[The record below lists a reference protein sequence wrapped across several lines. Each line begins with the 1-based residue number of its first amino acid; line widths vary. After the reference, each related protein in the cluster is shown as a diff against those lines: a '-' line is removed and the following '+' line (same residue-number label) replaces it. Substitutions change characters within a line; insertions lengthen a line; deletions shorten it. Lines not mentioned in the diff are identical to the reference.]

1 MVLSVLSKPLVDAG
15 VSGLCVLV
23 FWLPVGTLP
32 SALAALV
39 VIGTLLRS
47 RWPVAAFGTVAAA
60 TLAGVLLGATWDP
73 FVAAAWTLYPVA
85 IAHGGAKTS
94 RAVSIALGV
103 VVAAMLTVGVSERQ
117 DVARYVIVS
126 LLVLAGT
133 WRLGEAVRRERQE
146 AAHAERAEGARAV
159 LAERLRVAREVHDV
173 VSHSLGTIAVT
184 AGVSA
189 HVDADDAAKLR
200 DRLTR
205 IERTS
210 KDALADL
217 RAVLGT
223 VRETPAERRPQPGVK
238 ELGALAERMRA
249 AGIEVALTVRGT
261 DGLPASTGLAVY
273 RIVQEGLTNAVRH
286 APGCRCRVTV
296 EARDGEVVVEVSDDG
311 GKLVAPRH
319 HEKGFGLIGLRERVE
334 SLGGELTS
342 GPREQGGFAVRAVFP
357 ETVA

>member
-1 MVLSVLSKPLVDAG
+1 MVFSRLLADAG
-15 VSGLCVLV
+15 VAALCVLV
-23 FWLPVGTLP
+23 FWLPRGTPP
-32 SALAALV
+32 SAVAVLV
-39 VIGTLLRS
+39 VAGVLLRS
-47 RWPVAAFGTVAAA
+47 RWPVVAFGVVAAA
-60 TLAGVLLGATWDP
+60 TLAGALLGVTWDP

-85 IAHGGAKTS
+85 IAHGGPCTS
-94 RAVSIALGV
+94 RAVTVVLGAT
-103 VVAAMLTVGVSERQ
+103 VAVMLTAGAGGQQEIT
-117 DVARYVIVS
+117 RYVIVS
-126 LLVLAGT
+126 VLVLAGT

-146 AAHAERAEGARAV
+146 AAQAERAESARAV

-184 AGVSA
+184 AGVAA
-189 HVDADDAAKLR
+189 HVDTGDAERLR

-223 VRETPAERRPQPGVK
+223 VRDAASPAERRPQPGVK
-238 ELGALAERMRA
+238 DLPALAQRMRA
-249 AGIEVALTVRGT
+249 AGIDVTLTVRGT
-261 DGLPASTGLAVY
+261 DGLPPSAGLAVY

-296 EARDGEVVVEVSDDG
+296 EVLDGRVVAEVVDDG
-311 GKLVAPRH
+311 GTLAGTRH

-342 GPREQGGFAVRAVFP
+342 GAREQGGFALRAVLP
-357 ETVA
+357 LPGA